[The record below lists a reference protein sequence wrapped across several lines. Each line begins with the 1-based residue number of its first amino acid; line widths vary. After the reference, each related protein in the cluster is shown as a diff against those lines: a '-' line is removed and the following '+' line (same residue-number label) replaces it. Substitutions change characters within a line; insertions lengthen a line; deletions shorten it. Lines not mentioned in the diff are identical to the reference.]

1 MKLVTE
7 KENRINKV
15 LQDTGLYSRREAD
28 RLIESK
34 KVYVNGERAVLGQIL
49 RIGDSLE
56 VRSGSDYIT
65 KELRYALYNKP
76 VGEVT
81 GVKDNIELKD
91 LHPVGRLDKE
101 SEGLLIYTNDPTLT
115 EEMLNPI
122 NKIEKEY
129 RVKTREKM
137 TPRVEKIMLSGM
149 YTQEAKYAPAKK
161 VNIDDGGHYV
171 NITLI
176 EGKKHE
182 IRRMLNALNITIVS
196 LKRLRIHNLKLGTM
210 KPGSF
215 KIIERPDMI

>member
-1 MKLVTE
+1 MKITIT
-7 KENRINKV
+7 KENRINKA
-15 LQDTGLYSRREAD
+15 LQETGFYSRREAD
-28 RLIESK
+28 RLVESR
-34 KVYVNGERAVLGQIL
+34 KVHINGERAVLGQIL
-49 RIGDSLE
+49 KIGDELE
-56 VRSGSDYIT
+56 VRAGSDYIT

-76 VGEVT
+76 IGEVT
-81 GVKDNIELKD
+81 EVKNSEGLKD

-101 SEGLLIYTNDPTLT
+101 SEGLLMYTNDPTLT
-115 EEMLNPI
+115 EEMLNPE

-149 YTQEAKYAPAKK
+149 YTQEAQYAPAKK
-161 VNIDDGGHYV
+161 VTIEDGGHYV
-171 NITLI
+171 NVTLI

-196 LKRLRIHNLKLGTM
+196 LRRIRIHNMRLGAM

-215 KIIERPDMI
+215 KKIERPDLS